1 MANNPNFAALLDKPA
16 ESVERPKPLPAYT
29 YQCVVKGLP
38 ENGESTLKKTPF
50 VRFNLSPMAAIG
62 EFDQAEI
69 DAIGGLE
76 GKTIRDTYYVT
87 EDALYRLKEFLT
99 NCGIEA
105 EDKSIAQM
113 ISEAP
118 GCQILVTIRH
128 RSSEDGSSIF
138 AEVAKTAAVE

>member
-1 MANNPNFAALLDKPA
+1 MANNPNFSALLEKPA
-16 ESVERPKPLPAYT
+16 DSVERPKPLPAFT
-29 YQCVVKGLP
+29 YLCVVKGLP
-38 ENGESTLKKTPF
+38 ENGESTQKKTPF
-50 VRFNLSPMAAIG
+50 VRFNLSPLAAVG

-76 GKTIRDTYYVT
+76 GKTIRDTYYIT
-87 EDALYRLKEFLT
+87 EDALWRLKQFLE

-118 GCQILVTIRH
+118 GCQILVTMRH
-128 RSSEDGSSIF
+128 RSSEDGSAIF
-138 AEVAKTAAVE
+138 AEVAKTAAAE